1 MKIETFTFPN
11 IKFPITYFIGKN
23 AYDNFKIIDI
33 SKPNDLWF
41 HINNISSCHVI
52 ANISEL
58 EYEFL
63 TKKQLLTIIK
73 KGALLC
79 KQNTSKVKGEKKIEI
94 IYTQVKNLVKIPQEE
109 GSVLT
114 KNTKIYTLSE

>member
-52 ANISEL
+52 ANISEP

-63 TKKQLLTIIK
+63 TKKQFLTIIK

-79 KQNTSKVKGEKKIEI
+79 KQNTTKVKEEKKIEI

>member
-33 SKPNDLWF
+33 SNPNDLWF

-52 ANISEL
+52 ANISEP

-79 KQNTSKVKGEKKIEI
+79 KQNTSKVKEEKKIEI